1 MHSPRVSWFKE
12 WKTILG
18 RNSKWRPFPRGTR
31 GHFGALLQK
40 CLRVISP
47 HKNRAC
53 HVCSGCPSLFCL
65 YSIFGPKTRHMPLHL
80 FHSVFMGR
88 FRLIFG
94 TVWHQNPFFMG
105 RFRLLLGQCG
115 IQMHVYGAIQTIVG
129 TVWHPNAFFMGRF
142 RLLLRQCG
150 IQMHFLLGD
159 SDLLLE
165 QCGIQMHFL
174 WGDSDL
180 LLGQC
185 NIKMYFLWGD
195 SDCCWDSVASKC
207 IFSGEIQTV
216 VGTVWHPNAFL
227 WGDSDCCWDSVA
239 SKCVFSG
246 EIQTV
251 VGTVWHQNAF

>member
-88 FRLIFG
+88 FRL
-94 TVWHQNPFFMG
+94 
-105 RFRLLLGQCG
+105 LLGQCG

-142 RLLLRQCG
+142 RLLLRQCS
-150 IQMHFLLGD
+150 IQLHFLL
-159 SDLLLE
+159 
-165 QCGIQMHFL
+165 
-174 WGDSDL
+174 GDSDL